1 MLIALKRHK
10 FGDVFTLGTMHI
22 DGLFLGYTCED
33 EDRKLEEVGVDAKIK
48 GKTAIPRGR
57 YEVVLSFSNRFQK
70 IMPEVLSVP
79 GFSGIRV
86 HAGNS
91 AANTSGC
98 PLLGAEQTE
107 TGVRDCAAVNSTLK
121 RRIQLALDRNECVWL
136 EVS

>member
-79 GFSGIRV
+79 GFSGIRI

-121 RRIQLALDRNECVWL
+121 RRIQLVLDRNERVWL

>member
-79 GFSGIRV
+79 GFSGIRI
-86 HAGNS
+86 HGGN
-91 AANTSGC
+91 THEDTEGC

-121 RRIQLALDRNECVWL
+121 RRIQLALDRNERVLL

>member
-10 FGDVFTLGTMHI
+10 FGDDYTLGTMHI

>member
-1 MLIALKRHK
+1 MLITLKRHQC
-10 FGDVFTLGTMHI
+10 GDGFTLGTMHI

-33 EDRKLEEVGVDAKIK
+33 EDRKLEEVGTDAKIK

-79 GFSGIRV
+79 GFSGIRI
-86 HAGNS
+86 HGGNS
-91 AANTSGC
+91 AADTLGC

-121 RRIQLALDRNECVWL
+121 RRIQLALDRNERVWL